1 MAEQSQYQKRKQVN
15 DLVKTL
21 DRGQKGMLFE
31 TLLDEWAES
40 LPKKG
45 KEYGVSGG
53 SSKYAE
59 RLDWLQEHWGT
70 AFETKGTNAVRRM
83 PLSGVIELLALF
95 CLGAADQQKAG
106 DGFGILEDG
115 SELAERV
122 ASGLSAMRDANGPQ
136 VVISQSAYNE
146 LQKIRR
152 EYEELGGQGPETSTK
167 ILEKLMNQLQAMPG
181 MKNEKEIAKYET
193 TKTRKVKKEELPA
206 GFTN

>member
-1 MAEQSQYQKRKQVN
+1 MSETSAYQKKKAL
-15 DLVKTL
+15 DTL
-21 DRGQKGMLFE
+21 YKGLDKGQKKA
-31 TLLDEWAES
+31 LLDLLLEEWAET
-40 LPKKG
+40 LPQKG
-45 KEYGVSGG
+45 KEPGVAGG
-53 SSKYAE
+53 NGKWAK

-122 ASGLSAMRDANGPQ
+122 ASGLSAMRVTNGPQ